1 MESTYV
7 FARTHSRETQT
18 EHYTH
23 ILTMDQAKRST
34 RLAVG
39 ALHAIDWKCANDVVL
54 GGNIIAQVHALSS
67 PSACVCT
74 IKVYALHV
82 PPDAFACAPSR
93 PAGGV
98 GVGGMAKG
106 LCCA

>member
-23 ILTMDQAKRST
+23 ILTVDQAKRST

-74 IKVYALHV
+74 RALPEVWGWGGWRKAYVAHKTG
-82 PPDAFACAPSR
+82 DALSSAHSMR
-93 PAGGV
+93 
-98 GVGGMAKG
+98 
-106 LCCA
+106 